1 MEEWNRYSVLV
12 VLVCTLYAALMLE
25 FTISWLKNLNPIL
38 IQVLKVIVHAC
49 PKVGLALGFVGLTYP
64 SCIPNVVSA
73 QDVVYL
79 FSYTLFPL
87 LLLLDAAVDC
97 RSLKKVDSE
106 EKLISDVPKMPHK
119 VSDSVAEGVLHCLEE
134 LLKKCQLGSVDQM
147 VVVLKKLT
155 YGALLSASEAA
166 EEFRVRNTEAQRGHR
181 GSAKLRVE
189 AFLSLRM
196 LVAKKEEHEKLSS
209 LILSTSVR
217 VIPLTLT
224 QVGSADAL
232 AFFLPGVV
240 SQFSKVLYVSKTM
253 ISGAAGSVEAIDQA
267 IRGVAEFL
275 MVVLRD
281 DANLSGLDNVI
292 AGCHTN
298 KDESTQSFLE
308 ELRQLPLKA
317 QGQSETIA
325 EDSSGEI
332 ISSISPKFG
341 FEEKGS
347 ISSRKMLG
355 SLHVTRTKDW
365 IEKTSTQVDKLLCTT
380 FPKICVHPAKKVR
393 RGLLVAIQGLL
404 SKCSHTLKKSRL
416 MLLICN
422 FWSEAAYAI
431 LECLCVLVCDDS
443 EEVSAVAQGFLEY
456 LFSSSDKHH
465 IECDVAEI
473 FSRLIENL
481 PKVVLGSEESVA
493 LSHAQQL
500 LVLIYFSGPQF
511 VVDHLLQ
518 SPIKAARFLDVF
530 ALCLS
535 QNSVFSGSID
545 KLLLERPSS
554 TGYLQSVAELK
565 SSIRFTSDDQ
575 ATLST
580 APYEISKFAGLK
592 DKEIQYPLENMQKDY
607 ELPHMPP
614 WFVYVGSQKLYK
626 ALAGILRLVG
636 LSTMADFRS
645 EGYLS
650 VITDIPLGY
659 FRKLVSEVRM
669 REYSKESW
677 QSWYH
682 RTGSGQLLRQA
693 STAACMLNE
702 MIFGI
707 SDQAVEDFARM
718 FQKSKINQE
727 NMKGYDAGFSGDQH
741 YRHEAPMINESIWRV
756 WQGRG
761 ARSHLIDCIGNIM
774 HEYLSSEVWDLPT
787 EQKSSL
793 LQADGEAG
801 NFSLHFLCDTTL
813 LHQEIYSFFVIIDGI
828 GIFNI
833 CLGNDFAS
841 SGFLH
846 SSLYLLL
853 ENLICPNFQ
862 IRRACDAILHV
873 LATTSGY
880 STVGHLVL
888 ENADYVID
896 SICRQLR
903 HLDLNPHVPNVL
915 GAMLSYIGIAHKI
928 LPLLEEPMRTVSM
941 ELEIL
946 GRHQHPDLT
955 IPFLKVILI

>member
-1 MEEWNRYSVLV
+1 MEETDRYNGGFIVGGGDGDDGDEAQRSSVFAELKTYC
-12 VLVCTLYAALMLE
+12 LELLGLLQNPQKHSSALPQLLR
-25 FTISWLKNLNPIL
+25 FLRKS
-38 IQVLKVIVHAC
+38 
-49 PKVGLALGFVGLTYP
+49 P
-64 SCIPNVVSA
+64 SVSL
-73 QDVVYL
+73 QPFLD
-79 FSYTLFPL
+79 YTLFPL

-166 EEFRVRNTEAQRGHR
+166 EEFREGVIRCFRALILSLQPCSDMSCSCKQSLGFPILLASGDLQVPLVNTSKYDSEPGECLIAFLQSQGASAAVGHWLSLLLKAADTEAQRGHR

-196 LVAKKEEHEKLSS
+196 LVAK
-209 LILSTSVR
+209 
-217 VIPLTLT
+217 
-224 QVGSADAL
+224 VGSADAL

-416 MLLICN
+416 ML
-422 FWSEAAYAI
+422 

-813 LHQEIYSFFVIIDGI
+813 LHQEIYSFFV
-828 GIFNI
+828 NS
-833 CLGNDFAS
+833 A
-841 SGFLH
+841 
-846 SSLYLLL
+846 Y
-853 ENLICPNFQ
+853 NL
-862 IRRACDAILHV
+862 
-873 LATTSGY
+873 
-880 STVGHLVL
+880 
-888 ENADYVID
+888 
-896 SICRQLR
+896 
-903 HLDLNPHVPNVL
+903 
-915 GAMLSYIGIAHKI
+915 
-928 LPLLEEPMRTVSM
+928 
-941 ELEIL
+941 
-946 GRHQHPDLT
+946 
-955 IPFLKVILI
+955 